1 MGYGEKRREVYISLA
16 LRHTHTLMHARKGQ
30 EHTNERISQR
40 AHVRRNLSVNAFQAP
55 WAPRPIAALPLQA
68 TQSKLACQ
76 SMATKAVRETNGI
89 LCPLTS
95 VAGLEDCN
103 PIPTARGSR
112 RQLWRREKVHPVHAT
127 SRPPPACFPR
137 LTCPSGARDWW
148 RPVPGSLTRPHAHTH
163 APSGLL
169 HVRQRTLTISVHP
182 I

>member
-1 MGYGEKRREVYISLA
+1 
-16 LRHTHTLMHARKGQ
+16 
-30 EHTNERISQR
+30 
-40 AHVRRNLSVNAFQAP
+40 
-55 WAPRPIAALPLQA
+55 
-68 TQSKLACQ
+68 
-76 SMATKAVRETNGI
+76 MATKAVRETNGI

-163 APSGLL
+163 VLSVLL
-169 HVRQRTLTISVHP
+169 HVRQRTLIMHKHVHTNVRMKKKP
-182 I
+182 IYTCARIHTYIVINVLAFTGHTHTYLYSHLCAVQDCACALGDVWYIVYRE